1 MSNLTNNELDTI
13 VKAAEEARQDTVT
26 ETTDI
31 DTTDVEAS
39 IDAPINGDA
48 SDLMTAVVDTMPSMD
63 IDIFNAE
70 DEDAINKEL
79 DSKAIENAK
88 RTFELSDD
96 ETYQL
101 LTVIGEMRKNDKYPV
116 YKNLPEAIKSIVRQ
130 LMTDQNIPIS
140 ETNTV
145 ARLIMNEFINDA
157 GIEQAFIDLQK
168 SIDDALN
175 IPSISD
181 IYTEH
186 TRTVMEKN
194 IPEMIEQ
201 IKDEAPEKAEL
212 LAKIKDSFTKSYTFT
227 FAIESYTNNARIRKA
242 MRRYETELV
251 KSLNEFNFRNEKSNF
266 KMNDVT
272 EIPKVLVNILI
283 DEPEFIRSNSG
294 TDISDSVNQI
304 INMNITEVD
313 IAKFCILICK
323 SCENLDPTNVVDAA
337 YMYYM
342 MKNIIVLKLTQEAKT
357 DFAAELINN
366 ICETITFIRNKEA
379 EFNAANNDKSKHS
392 KKSNSKINN

>member
-88 RTFELSDD
+88 VTFELSDD